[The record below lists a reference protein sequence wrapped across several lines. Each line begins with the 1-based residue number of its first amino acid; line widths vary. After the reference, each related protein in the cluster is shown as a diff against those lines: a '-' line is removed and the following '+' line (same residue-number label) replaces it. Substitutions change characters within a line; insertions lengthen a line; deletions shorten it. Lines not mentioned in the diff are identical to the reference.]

1 VENMPKY
8 WIFCSLSFNRSFKK
22 NKLDSLRGNKV
33 GAVMVVKEAEGA
45 GKVSKIENLIIKTLL
60 LKSFFDIL
68 ILLFGIVLVVYFSIK
83 YILKKFI
90 IVIVMII
97 V

>member
-1 VENMPKY
+1 MPKY